1 MVRTRYPLIIDIYL
15 VVIRHFQTNNEGT
28 KGLGFMNEKLSRLI
42 LKIHINI

>member
-15 VVIRHFQTNNEGT
+15 VIRHFQTNNEVS
-28 KGLGFMNEKLSRLI
+28 KGLGFMNEKFSRLI